1 MQTNSVANRMVAIPL
16 SVGRQKNHG
25 SYVVW
30 VITVTFC
37 CLFLY
42 YSPRQR
48 IKWVGWIC
56 WIMYNSGKR
65 EETKNKISSGD
76 NGWERKKKE
85 GLTEE
90 FRWERKTPDP
100 WDSYSRNSME
110 STISNQLNS
119 STNITTMVKPFAPP
133 TAMDPADPM
142 QVTSSKGVGRGRFGW
157 D

>member
-1 MQTNSVANRMVAIPL
+1 
-16 SVGRQKNHG
+16 
-25 SYVVW
+25 
-30 VITVTFC
+30 
-37 CLFLY
+37 
-42 YSPRQR
+42 
-48 IKWVGWIC
+48 
-56 WIMYNSGKR
+56 MYNSGKR
-65 EETKNKISSGD
+65 EETKNEISSEG

-85 GLTEE
+85 GLTEG

-110 STISNQLNS
+110 STVNNQLNS